1 MARCSTLA
9 STYVFSATSRACCL
23 LIAGQVKMGRDHTI
37 YATVPGFVR
46 FYKEKH
52 MLGERS
58 FVGVVLERGDVL
70 PRDESTRGRSRFCG
84 LIDRN
89 GVESTVESS

>member
-1 MARCSTLA
+1 MLT
-9 STYVFSATSRACCL
+9 
-23 LIAGQVKMGRDHTI
+23 AGHQVKMGRDHTI

-46 FYKEKH
+46 FYKKKH

-58 FVGVVLERGDVL
+58 FVGVVLERGEVL
-70 PRDESTRGRSRFCG
+70 PRDESTRGRSRYCG

-89 GVESTVESS
+89 SVESTVQSS